1 MSRKRKIMRT
11 GAMSSFLTYLR
22 ALADLE
28 DIRRELRFTPQAVA
42 NDLIILANAD
52 SRKDNYNKAKD
63 LFMNKK
69 EMMLKL

>member
-1 MSRKRKIMRT
+1 
-11 GAMSSFLTYLR
+11 MSSFLTYLR

-52 SRKDNYNKAKD
+52 SRKDSYNKAKD